1 MNKLLKNQ
9 TNLFATILVVVMAI
23 SAGWYVLIYGKYKDT
38 NEKLSSQLKSQLSK
52 SNKAM
57 DILSQ
62 LDNVKSKW
70 VNSND
75 RFELLIS
82 KIPDISER
90 KRINNVIFG
99 IIKNSE
105 IPVTVWNPSEFA
117 IDEKIIFIPDT
128 EEELKISKFPIDI
141 EIICTFQDF
150 GVLLEKFRSHED
162 RLAVS
167 NLNII
172 EKGWTERQTVN
183 FVLYSYFQ
191 TSMTLKAV
199 DK

>member
-9 TNLFATILVVVMAI
+9 TNLFVIILVVVVAI
-23 SAGWYVLIYGKYKDT
+23 SAGWYSIIYGKYKDT

-52 SNKAM
+52 SNKAT

-128 EEELKISKFPIDI
+128 EEEVKISKFPIDI

-199 DK
+199 NK